1 MTAPLTGLPTRV
13 RVLGTAGSLREGSYN
28 AALLRAAAELAPPG
42 LEVTIFSRLG
52 ELPHYN
58 ADLDVGDGPEP
69 VAALRRALRETDAL
83 LIVTPE
89 YNFGIPGVL
98 KNAID
103 WASRP
108 SQTTPLHGMPA
119 GIMGAATGLVGTARA
134 QLALRQ
140 AFVFTRTCPLSA
152 PEVLVSKAQEKFDA
166 AGQLH
171 DEATRTIVRD
181 YMERLRRWT
190 LQLKRDVE

>member
-1 MTAPLTGLPTRV
+1 MTAPLTDPSTKV
-13 RVLGTAGSLREGSYN
+13 QVLGVAGSLRQGSYN
-28 AALLRAAAELAPPG
+28 AALLRAAVELAPPG
-42 LEVTIFSRLG
+42 LGVTVFSQLG
-52 ELPHYN
+52 ELPFYN
-58 ADLDVGDGPEP
+58 ADLDIGDGPEP

-89 YNFGIPGVL
+89 YNSGIPGVL

-140 AFVFTRTCPLSA
+140 AFVFTQTCPLSA
-152 PEVLVSKAQEKFDA
+152 PEVLVSKAHEKFDA
-166 AGQLH
+166 AGRLQ
-171 DEATRTIVRD
+171 DEATRTVVRD
-181 YMERLRRWT
+181 YLERLRRWT
-190 LQLKRDVE
+190 LQLKHCVE

>member
-1 MTAPLTGLPTRV
+1 MTATPAGLPTTL
-13 RVLGTAGSLREGSYN
+13 RVLGIAGSLRRGSYN

-42 LEVTIFSRLG
+42 LEVIIFPLLG
-52 ELPHYN
+52 ELPLYN
-58 ADLDVGDGPEP
+58 GDLDVGDGPEP

-83 LIVTPE
+83 LITTPE

-98 KNAID
+98 KNALD

-108 SQTTPLHGMPA
+108 PQTTALHGMPA

-140 AFVFTRTCPLSA
+140 AFVFTQTHPLSA
-152 PEVLVSKAQEKFDA
+152 PEVLVSKAQEKFDEG
-166 AGQLH
+166 GQLR
-171 DEATRTIVRD
+171 DEATRTVVRD
-181 YMERLRRWT
+181 YMERLRHWA
-190 LQLKRDVE
+190 LQLRQRVE